1 MNTTSEKR
9 RRFSAMSDYR
19 RPIVILMAE
28 DDEDDRLMTRDAL
41 DEAKFPNKIRF
52 VEDGVELMDYLHHS
66 GKFED
71 PDAAPRPELILLDL
85 NMPKKGGREVLKEI
99 KSDEEFR
106 RIPVVILTT
115 SEAEVDI
122 AATYDLGAN
131 SYITKPVRFE
141 GLVKAMESLS
151 QYWFHTVKLPPE

>member
-1 MNTTSEKR
+1 
-9 RRFSAMSDYR
+9 
-19 RPIVILMAE
+19 
-28 DDEDDRLMTRDAL
+28 
-41 DEAKFPNKIRF
+41 
-52 VEDGVELMDYLHHS
+52 
-66 GKFED
+66 
-71 PDAAPRPELILLDL
+71 
-85 NMPKKGGREVLKEI
+85 VLKEI

-151 QYWFHTVKLPPE
+151 QYWFQTVKLPPE

>member
-1 MNTTSEKR
+1 
-9 RRFSAMSDYR
+9 MSDNR
-19 RPIVILMAE
+19 RPILILMAE

-41 DEAKFPNKIRF
+41 EEANFPYKIRF
-52 VEDGVELMDYLHHS
+52 VEDGVELIDYLHHT
-66 GKFED
+66 GKYED
-71 PDAAPRPELILLDL
+71 PDGAPRPELILLDL
-85 NMPKKGGREVLKEI
+85 NMPRKGGRETLKEI
-99 KSDEEFR
+99 KSDEELR

-122 AATYDLGAN
+122 TATYDLGAN

-151 QYWFHTVKLPPE
+151 QYWFHTVKLPTE